1 MTFELDIKCIWQHPA
16 TKNHLEITKIERSET
31 DQPIVITVNS
41 LRQLQPGIW
50 KLPIKQGSQ
59 ELTNLLAALLEYS
72 VFSRFNNTHPL
83 TSYLVKELLEHCQS
97 LVAGDQATKPKQS
110 EAS

>member
-1 MTFELDIKCIWQHPA
+1 MTFEYNIKCIWQHPA
-16 TKNHLEITKIERSET
+16 TKNHLKIEWSET

-72 VFSRFNNTHPL
+72 VFSISNNTHPL

-97 LVAGDQATKPKQS
+97 LVAGDQATKPKQPK
-110 EAS
+110 AS

>member
-1 MTFELDIKCIWQHPA
+1 MTFELNIKCIWQHPA
-16 TKNHLEITKIERSET
+16 SKNHLEITKIDWSET

-41 LRQLQPGIW
+41 VRQLQTEIW

-72 VFSRFNNTHPL
+72 VFSRSNNTHPL

-97 LVAGDQATKPKQS
+97 LVAGDQATKPKQPK
-110 EAS
+110 AS